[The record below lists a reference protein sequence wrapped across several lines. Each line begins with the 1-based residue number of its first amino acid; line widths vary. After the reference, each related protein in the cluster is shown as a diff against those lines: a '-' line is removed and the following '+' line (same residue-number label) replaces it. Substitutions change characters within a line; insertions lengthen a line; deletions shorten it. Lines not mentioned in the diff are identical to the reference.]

1 MYAIVDIETTG
12 GHAGA
17 GSITEIAVI
26 LHNGQEEEG
35 RFHTLVNPLIPI
47 PRYVQSLTGIT
58 DAMVASAPHFDEVA
72 EQLSHVLKGRI
83 FVAHNV
89 NFDYSFIRHQLAES
103 GLPFD
108 ERKLCTIRLSRKI
121 FPNEPRYSL
130 GNLCRSLGIP
140 ISNRHRAMGDA
151 EATVQLFRKLLESDR
166 EGAVKA
172 MLKQG
177 SREAYLPLNLE
188 ASAIDGLPEEP
199 GVYYFHDGK
208 DKVIY
213 VGKAVN
219 IRKRVTSHFSNNSIS
234 RRKQEMMRQVHRIS
248 YERCGT
254 EFMASVWE
262 SIEIKRLWPAYN
274 HSQKKWEFGF
284 GLCTYE
290 DRNNIL
296 RIGIER
302 QRRNIRPLHT
312 FNLLM
317 EGHALIR
324 DMVREFSLC
333 PKYCFLQTSD
343 DPCAGISEGYCH
355 GVCEGREQKEE
366 YNIRVRAALDSLR
379 SRLPSF
385 AILENGRREGEKA
398 CVLVDEGRFHGLAY
412 IPDNVEL
419 VSRQQARDLVT
430 PYPENGFLRS
440 LVLRHG
446 SLNPARRVDLA

>member
-26 LHNGQEEEG
+26 LHNGQDEEG
-35 RFHTLVNPLIPI
+35 RYHTLVNPLITI

-58 DAMVASAPHFDEVA
+58 DAMVADAPPFSAVA
-72 EQLSHVLKGRI
+72 ERLRNVLQGRI

-89 NFDYSFIRHQLAES
+89 NFDYSFIHHQLGEC
-103 GLPFD
+103 GLAFD
-108 ERKLCTIRLSRKI
+108 EKKLCTIRLSRKI
-121 FPNEPRYSL
+121 FPHEPRYSL

-140 ISNRHRAMGDA
+140 VNNRHRAMGDA
-151 EATVQLFRKLLESDR
+151 EATVQLFARLLESDR
-166 EGAVKA
+166 EGVIRQ

-177 SREAYLPLNLE
+177 SRESYLPNNLE
-188 ASAIDGLPEEP
+188 ASVVEGLPQDP
-199 GVYYFHDGK
+199 GVYYFHDSK

-219 IRKRVTSHFSNNSIS
+219 LRKRVTSHFSNNSIS
-234 RRKQEMMRQVHRIS
+234 RRKQEMMRNVHRIS
-248 YERCGT
+248 FERCGS
-254 EFMASVWE
+254 EFMANVWE

-290 DRNNIL
+290 DRNSIL

-302 QRRNIRPLHT
+302 QRKHMQAIHT
-312 FNLLM
+312 FNLLI
-317 EGHALIR
+317 EGHAMIR

-333 PKYCFLQTSD
+333 PKYCFLQTSN
-343 DPCAGISEGYCH
+343 DPCTGIAEGYCQ
-355 GVCEGREQKEE
+355 GVCEGKEKKDR
-366 YNIRVRAALDSLR
+366 YNARVREALASLK

-385 AILENGRREGEKA
+385 AILENGRKDGEKA

-412 IPDNVEL
+412 IPDDVEL
-419 VSRQQARDLVT
+419 VSRQQARELVT

-446 SLNPARRVDLA
+446 SLNPARRVDLP